1 MPRFVVTGFM
11 LALWITPDSRAE
23 DPKALAQGILEK
35 GAVLFDSRSAKAMS
49 ETYTDDA
56 RVTLYSKENGSN
68 EYTSQIRDSRPD
80 IESMYMELFK
90 DDSRRTTSRNTVED
104 AALLN
109 GDLLLI
115 RGTFQPD
122 VNEPLRVAFVQ
133 VRVKRGDKWLIQ
145 NLQLF
150 VTQ

>member
-1 MPRFVVTGFM
+1 
-11 LALWITPDSRAE
+11 
-23 DPKALAQGILEK
+23 
-35 GAVLFDSRSAKAMS
+35 
-49 ETYTDDA
+49 
-56 RVTLYSKENGSN
+56 
-68 EYTSQIRDSRPD
+68 
-80 IESMYMELFK
+80 MELFK

-109 GDLLLI
+109 GDLLVI